1 MEGLEVSTDLT
12 THSLLLA
19 ATNHDVPALRD
30 LLRNTSANVQ
40 DDDTGYTP
48 LHAAVAAFEPDRDA
62 SAGPQN
68 GDAQP
73 SQEDLD
79 RAAAAIRLLM
89 ANGAIWNDL
98 DRNGETPGCIAA
110 RLRLAALYEL
120 FVDAGVRAE
129 LLLSRLDEYQILG
142 DAEDDDDESEEGEE
156 VEGAVVEGEVEVVEE
171 GFEMVQEA
179 GAAGQAGSE
188 DLNASGVVV
197 EKKEGE
203 GEGEE
208 NGAPANPD
216 VKSAEYLAAE
226 LTFEG
231 DRLLDA
237 DKNGVM
243 MAWETSIMQ
252 RSADLLLPK
261 EGLRVLN
268 VGHGMGIVDR
278 IIQEKQPAEHHIIEA
293 HPAVVKRMKEEGWQE
308 KKGVV
313 VHEGRWQ
320 DVVEGLVAQNITFDA
335 IYFDTFAEDYKALRE
350 FFSEYV
356 IGLLD
361 SEGRFGFFNGL
372 GADRKVCYDVY
383 TKVSELTIYTAIAHV
398 HYHLIMFC
406 PCRSSRWS
414 SSKPA
419 STPNGKRS
427 PSPTSTPTASGR
439 ASGGNT
445 GCSTPTDFRPASSSA
460 ELLYPFRRRWDSHSK
475 TEHLPKS
482 CLLLFFLS

>member
-1 MEGLEVSTDLT
+1 MEGMEIDTDLST
-12 THSLLLA
+12 QSLLLA

-40 DDDTGYTP
+40 DSDTGYTP
-48 LHAAVAAFEPDRDA
+48 LHAAVAAFEPDTAD
-62 SAGPQN
+62 GEP
-68 GDAQP
+68 
-73 SQEDLD
+73 
-79 RAAAAIRLLM
+79 AAAAAAFDNPEQQLHQPAPAESDAARSKSDEEERNAELDKAAATVKLLM

-98 DRNGETPGCIAA
+98 DNAGETPGCIAA
-110 RLRLAALYEL
+110 RLGLKDLYEL

-142 DAEDDDDESEEGEE
+142 GGDDESDEEAEN
-156 VEGAVVEGEVEVVEE
+156 EE
-171 GFEMVQEA
+171 GFEMVEEQQQEN
-179 GAAGQAGSE
+179 GAAPASASE
-188 DLNASGVVV
+188 DLAASGVVV
-197 EKKEGE
+197 EAAEKEGE
-203 GEGEE
+203 EVE
-208 NGAPANPD
+208 NPD
-216 VKSAEYLAAE
+216 VKSAEYLASE
-226 LTFEG
+226 LTFTG

-261 EGLRVLN
+261 QGLRVLN
-268 VGHGMGIVDR
+268 VGHGMGIIDR

-293 HPAVVKRMKEEGWQE
+293 HPAVVKRMKEEGWMD

-320 DVVEGLVAQNITFDA
+320 DVVEKLVEQNIIFDA
-335 IYFDTFAEDYKALRE
+335 IYFDTFAEEYKALRE

-383 TKVSELTIYTAIAHV
+383 TKVSKLTNYIITYV
-398 HYHLIMFC
+398 HK
-406 PCRSSRWS
+406 S
-414 SSKPA
+414 SSNHHISLQIVEMELFEAGFDTEWEEIPIPDLDA
-419 STPNGKRS
+419 NGEWEGVRRKYWVLDTYRL
-427 PSPTSTPTASGR
+427 PTCKFIG
-439 ASGGNT
+439 
-445 GCSTPTDFRPASSSA
+445 
-460 ELLYPFRRRWDSHSK
+460 
-475 TEHLPKS
+475 
-482 CLLLFFLS
+482 

>member
-1 MEGLEVSTDLT
+1 MEGMEIDTDLST
-12 THSLLLA
+12 QSLLLA

-40 DDDTGYTP
+40 DSDTGYTP
-48 LHAAVAAFEPDRDA
+48 LHAAVAAFEPDTADGEPA
-62 SAGPQN
+62 TAT
-68 GDAQP
+68 
-73 SQEDLD
+73 
-79 RAAAAIRLLM
+79 AAAAFDNPEQQLHQPAPAESDAARSKSDKEERNAELDKAAATVKLLM

-98 DRNGETPGCIAA
+98 DNAGETPGCIAA
-110 RLRLAALYEL
+110 RLGLKDLYEL

-142 DAEDDDDESEEGEE
+142 GGDDESDEEAEN
-156 VEGAVVEGEVEVVEE
+156 EE
-171 GFEMVQEA
+171 GFEMVEEEQQQEN
-179 GAAGQAGSE
+179 GAAPASASE
-188 DLNASGVVV
+188 DLAASGVVV
-197 EKKEGE
+197 EADGKEGE
-203 GEGEE
+203 EVE
-208 NGAPANPD
+208 NPD
-216 VKSAEYLAAE
+216 VKSAEYLASE
-226 LTFEG
+226 LTFTG

-261 EGLRVLN
+261 QGLRVLN
-268 VGHGMGIVDR
+268 VGHGMGIIDR

-293 HPAVVKRMKEEGWQE
+293 HPAVVKRMKEEGWMG

-320 DVVEGLVAQNITFDA
+320 DVVEKLVEQNIAFDA
-335 IYFDTFAEDYKALRE
+335 IYFDTFAEEYKALRE

-383 TKVSELTIYTAIAHV
+383 TKIVEMELFEAGFDTEWEGIPIPDLDA
-398 HYHLIMFC
+398 
-406 PCRSSRWS
+406 
-414 SSKPA
+414 
-419 STPNGKRS
+419 NGEWEGVRRKYWVLDTYRL
-427 PSPTSTPTASGR
+427 PTCKFIG
-439 ASGGNT
+439 
-445 GCSTPTDFRPASSSA
+445 
-460 ELLYPFRRRWDSHSK
+460 
-475 TEHLPKS
+475 
-482 CLLLFFLS
+482 